1 MTIFIPEKNTRGHT
15 DSNDVIHFHLAR
27 WEVPLKNKRNFFLKM
42 PLKVS
47 KKNQRIVYAFLKKTR
62 GHTDSNDVIHF
73 HLAKW
78 EVPLNNRR
86 KNRRKNF

>member
-1 MTIFIPEKNTRGHT
+1 MKIFIPEKNTRGHT

-27 WEVPLKNKRNFFLKM
+27 WEVPLKNERKFYIFLK
-42 PLKVS
+42 
-47 KKNQRIVYAFLKKTR
+47 NTR

>member
-1 MTIFIPEKNTRGHT
+1 
-15 DSNDVIHFHLAR
+15 
-27 WEVPLKNKRNFFLKM
+27 M

-47 KKNQRIVYAFLKKTR
+47 KKNQRKVYVFLKKTR